1 MKRVIALGFF
11 DSIHIGHRLLI
22 ERGRL
27 IAEQKGAEF
36 ALATFGDD
44 FLTSVGRKEEE
55 IFLLNER
62 KEILEE
68 LGVKNVITL
77 PADKKF
83 LSCGKTK
90 FLGYLSTF
98 NPCAFICGKDYRF
111 ARGAEGTAQDLKEYF
126 AVKGVETE
134 IFDLLCE
141 NGEKVSSR
149 VIRKYL
155 NTGEIEAAVKL
166 LGQRFFYEGTV
177 KRGRKDG
184 RKIGFPT
191 VNIDIS
197 PEKIKIKS
205 GVYVTVTVVDKK
217 RYRSVTN
224 VGTHPTF
231 GDGVFNVETYVLGN
245 PGELYGEKIKVEF
258 CRYIRGIQKF
268 NDKNEL
274 AERIRRDVE
283 FAKEVNIDD

>member
-1 MKRVIALGFF
+1 MKKVIALGFF

-22 ERGRL
+22 ERGRG
-27 IAEQKGAEF
+27 IAEKANAEF

-44 FLTSVGRKEEE
+44 FLTALGRKEEE

-62 KEILEE
+62 KEILEG
-68 LGVKNVITL
+68 LGVKEIIIL
-77 PADKKF
+77 PTDKNF
-83 LSCGKTK
+83 LSCGKTD
-90 FLGYLSTF
+90 FLKYLSSF

-111 ARGAEGTAQDLKEYF
+111 ADKAEGTAQDLKEYF
-126 AVKGVETE
+126 SPEGIETE
-134 IFDLLCE
+134 ILDLLCV

-149 VIRKYL
+149 DIRRYL
-155 NTGEIEAAVKL
+155 NEGKSEEAAKF

-177 KRGRKDG
+177 KPGRKDG
-184 RKIGFPT
+184 QKMGFPT
-191 VNIDIS
+191 VNIDIA

-205 GVYVTVTVVDKK
+205 GVYVTVTVAEGK
-217 RYRSVTN
+217 RYLSVTN

-231 GDGVFNVETYVLGN
+231 NDGVFNVETYVIGT
-245 PGELYGEKIKVEF
+245 PGELYGRKIKVEF
-258 CRYIRGIQKF
+258 CRYIREIQKF

-283 FAKEVNIDD
+283 IAKEVSIND